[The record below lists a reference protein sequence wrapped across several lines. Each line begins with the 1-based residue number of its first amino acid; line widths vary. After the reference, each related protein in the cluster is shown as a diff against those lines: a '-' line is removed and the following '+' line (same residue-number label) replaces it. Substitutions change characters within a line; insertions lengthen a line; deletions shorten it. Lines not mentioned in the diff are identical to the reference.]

1 VTVRNRAECCSR
13 QAQGCVVSVHM
24 GRKDYCVCGCIHT
37 QDATLNA
44 AAGKYEG
51 MDRFE
56 ARKALWADIEA
67 QGLAIKKENYTIRYK
82 SVREVVG
89 VFLCVFVS

>member
-1 VTVRNRAECCSR
+1 MCS
-13 QAQGCVVSVHM
+13 
-24 GRKDYCVCGCIHT
+24 IIT

-67 QGLAIKKENYTIRYK
+67 QGLALKKENYTIR
-82 SVREVVG
+82 
-89 VFLCVFVS
+89 CVLSC

>member
-1 VTVRNRAECCSR
+1 
-13 QAQGCVVSVHM
+13 M
-24 GRKDYCVCGCIHT
+24 
-37 QDATLNA
+37 NA

-67 QGLAIKKENYTIRYK
+67 QGLAIKKENYTIRYTCGHA
-82 SVREVVG
+82 RAHRHTHAL
-89 VFLCVFVS
+89 VFIVLLGERAVALPS